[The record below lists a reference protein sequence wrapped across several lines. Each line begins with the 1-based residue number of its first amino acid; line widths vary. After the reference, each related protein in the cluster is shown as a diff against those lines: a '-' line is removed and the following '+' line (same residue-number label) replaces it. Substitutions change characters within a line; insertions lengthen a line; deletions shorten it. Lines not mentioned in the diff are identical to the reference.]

1 MSRRSPFLDP
11 RNGPAGD
18 LPALLPGTP
27 ARTFV
32 IASLP
37 RTGSTLLGHLLRL
50 TGEVG
55 DPREYLNPMQVRDFE
70 VRLGETAARRTGQ
83 RFLRGPAIGFATRGR
98 WDRARLERYLARV
111 RVRRTGPSG
120 WFGLKLHWHHLRFW
134 FLDRGWPVEEVLG
147 PERWIWIRREDRV
160 AQAVSW
166 ARALQTGRWASH
178 QRALRPAIYRS
189 RQISRLL
196 HTIEAS
202 ERAWQEFFE
211 RGGIEPLELVY
222 EELVVS
228 PAASVAAVLTRL
240 GVSAPPPLQ
249 IDGLPQARQGDATNA
264 RWIARFRGQ
273 AGRPLAPG

>member
-1 MSRRSPFLDP
+1 MRRRSPFLDP
-11 RNGPAGD
+11 RNGPEGD
-18 LPALLPGTP
+18 LPAPAPSGS

-70 VRLGETAARRTGQ
+70 VRFGETTARRLGQ
-83 RFLRGPAIGFATRGR
+83 RLLRGPAIGLATRGH
-98 WDRARLERYLARV
+98 WNQERLGRYLARV
-111 RVRRTGPSG
+111 RMRRTGPSG

-134 FLDRGWPVEEVLG
+134 FLDRGWPVAEVLG

-178 QRALRPAIYRS
+178 QRALLPAVYRP

-196 HTIEAS
+196 HTIEAN

-211 RGGIEPLELVY
+211 RRGIEPLELIY
-222 EELVVS
+222 EELVVA
-228 PAASVAAVLTRL
+228 PGPQIAAVLARL
-240 GVSAPPPLQ
+240 GVAASPPK
-249 IDGLPQARQGDATNA
+249 IDGLSHARQGDATNA
-264 RWIARFRGQ
+264 RWIARFQ
-273 AGRPLAPG
+273 AEAGRPFPRG